1 NDDQRRSVAQK
12 LLDPAINLR
21 VGTHHLAA
29 LLALFANDVPLA
41 LAAYN
46 AGEAVVVRYDNQVPP
61 YPETQ
66 EYVKLVQQFYA
77 MFRPPPAPTVSALP
91 AAEAERF
98 DRAFSRATG
107 AALTECNAVHL
118 LLDARENFP
127 AWLDAIRNAQRY
139 VLFESYIIAD
149 DRVGREFVEALAAK

>member
-1 NDDQRRSVAQK
+1 MIVRYAKQESVDVALVKAVVAVESAFEPEVVSPKGAIGLMQVIPETAQRYGVNDDQRRSVAQK

-21 VGTHHLAA
+21 IGTHHLAA

-46 AGEAVVVRYDNQVPP
+46 AGEAIVVRYDNQIPP

-77 MFRPPPAPTVSALP
+77 MFRPPPPVPASTKPARITIAPKP
-91 AAEAERF
+91 
-98 DRAFSRATG
+98 
-107 AALTECNAVHL
+107 
-118 LLDARENFP
+118 
-127 AWLDAIRNAQRY
+127 
-139 VLFESYIIAD
+139 
-149 DRVGREFVEALAAK
+149 RVAP

>member
-1 NDDQRRSVAQK
+1 MNDDQRRSVAQK

-21 VGTHHLAA
+21 IGTHHLAA

-46 AGEAVVVRYDNQVPP
+46 AGEAIVVRYDNQIPP

-77 MFRPPPAPTVSALP
+77 MFRPPPVPASTKPARITIAPKP
-91 AAEAERF
+91 
-98 DRAFSRATG
+98 
-107 AALTECNAVHL
+107 
-118 LLDARENFP
+118 
-127 AWLDAIRNAQRY
+127 
-139 VLFESYIIAD
+139 
-149 DRVGREFVEALAAK
+149 RVAP